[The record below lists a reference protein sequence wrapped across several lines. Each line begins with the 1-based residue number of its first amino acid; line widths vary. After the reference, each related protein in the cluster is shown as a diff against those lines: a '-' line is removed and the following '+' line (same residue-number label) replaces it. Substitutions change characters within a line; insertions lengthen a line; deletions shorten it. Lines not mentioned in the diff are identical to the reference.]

1 MDTSSP
7 NRLILALTGAS
18 GAVYGVRALE
28 MLKQAGV
35 EVHLVIS
42 HAAQLTLRKE
52 TGRSGEDLLELAD
65 YHYSPDDLAAPIASG
80 SFITRGMLVLP
91 CSIKTLSAVA
101 NSYNADLITRAADVC
116 LKEGRPLV
124 LGVREAPFHRGH
136 LRLMDLAAR
145 AGAVIYPPIP
155 HFYGNPASI
164 GDLVTQT
171 VGRILQR
178 MGIENPGYVRWGE
191 ESS

>member
-42 HAAQLTLRKE
+42 HAAQLTLLQE
-52 TGRSGEDLLELAD
+52 TGQSGKDLLELAD
-65 YHYSPDDLAAPIASG
+65 YHYVPDDLAAPIASG

-101 NSYNADLITRAADVC
+101 NSYNGDLITRAADVC

-136 LRLMDLAAR
+136 LRLMDLAAQ
-145 AGAVIYPPIP
+145 AGAVIYPPIS

-164 GDLVTQT
+164 DDLVTQT
-171 VGRILQR
+171 VGRMLQR